1 MSDQGN
7 RQEGVAGDTD
17 HPQHRAG
24 PGEGVRAP
32 FATETGVSEISVFD
46 GKGNEKVVRTMGDS
60 SGQRAQGTGD
70 SSAEAAADAEKML
83 KEGGQSVGEGFIPGV
98 NTEKSDVN
106 P

>member
-7 RQEGVAGDTD
+7 RQEGRAGDTD

-32 FATETGVSEISVFD
+32 FAEETGVSEISVFD
-46 GKGNEKVVRTMGDS
+46 GKGNEQVVRTQGDA
-60 SGQRAQGTGD
+60 SGQRAQGTGR
-70 SSAEAAADAEKML
+70 SSAEAAADAEKQL
-83 KEGGQSVGEGFIPGV
+83 NEGGQSVGEGFQPV
-98 NTEKSDVN
+98 KTEKSDVN

>member
-1 MSDQGN
+1 MSEQAN

-24 PGEGVRAP
+24 AGEGVRAP

-46 GKGNEKVVRTMGDS
+46 GAGNESVVRTVGSED
-60 SGQRAQGTGD
+60 GGRVQGTGPT
-70 SSAEAAADAEKML
+70 SEAAAANAEELLDKGGRQDIGDAMGPVHK
-83 KEGGQSVGEGFIPGV
+83 GSP
-98 NTEKSDVN
+98 N

>member
-32 FATETGVSEISVFD
+32 YAADTGVSEISVFD
-46 GKGNEKVVRTMGDS
+46 GKGNEKVVRTQGDA

-70 SSAEAAADAEKML
+70 SSAEAAADAQKLLE
-83 KEGGQSVGEGFIPGV
+83 EGGQSVGEGFQPVGI
-98 NTEKSDVN
+98 EKSDVN

>member
-1 MSDQGN
+1 MSEQGN

-24 PGEGVRAP
+24 AGEGVRAP

-46 GKGNEKVVRTMGDS
+46 GAGNESVVRTVGSDD
-60 SGQRAQGTGD
+60 GRRVQGTGPT
-70 SSAEAAADAEKML
+70 SEAAAANAEELLEKGGRQDIGDAMGPVHK
-83 KEGGQSVGEGFIPGV
+83 GSP
-98 NTEKSDVN
+98 N

>member
-7 RQEGVAGDTD
+7 RQHDVAGDSD

-46 GKGNEKVVRTMGDS
+46 GKGNEKVVRTEGDGQ
-60 SGQRAQGTGD
+60 GQRAQGTGD
-70 SSAEAAADAEKML
+70 TSADAAADAEKML
-83 KEGGQSVGEGFIPGV
+83 QEGGQNVGEGFEPG

>member
-7 RQEGVAGDTD
+7 RQPDAAGDTD

-32 FATETGVSEISVFD
+32 YATETGVSEISVFD
-46 GKGNEKVVRTMGDS
+46 GKGNEQVVRTVGDAA
-60 SGQRAQGTGD
+60 GQRAQGTGNN
-70 SSAEAAADAEKML
+70 SEEAAADAAKL
-83 KEGGQSVGEGFIPGV
+83 LDEGGQSVGEVFQPEGH
-98 NTEKSDVN
+98 EKSKVN

>member
-7 RQEGVAGDTD
+7 RQEGRAGDTD
-17 HPQHRAG
+17 HPQNRAG
-24 PGEGVRAP
+24 PGEGGRAP

-46 GKGNEKVVRTMGDS
+46 GKGNEKVVRTQGDA

-70 SSAEAAADAEKML
+70 NSAEAAADAKKLLE
-83 KEGGQSVGEGFIPGV
+83 EGGQSVGEGFQPVGI
-98 NTEKSDVN
+98 EKSDVN